1 MKIIE
6 YMDKEALIRIMKNYR
21 TIRLKKLQQLGQALA
36 IILPKN
42 WVDSL
47 NWTRNT
53 HLICAYHPEEEKIIL
68 IEDKTEKEYE
78 PKFSTAKSLLKHSGK
93 WKGTKEEY
101 ERTLKYI
108 KENRTDAEF

>member
-1 MKIIE
+1 MPIQVEDMTI
-6 YMDKEALIRIMKNYR
+6 YNVKEISDILGITQV
-21 TIRLKKLQQLGQALA
+21 TIREYIRQGKIRAKKIAGEWR
-36 IILPKN
+36 ITG
-42 WVDSL
+42 DSL
-47 NWTRNT
+47 RDF
-53 HLICAYHPEEEKIIL
+53 LS
-68 IEDKTEKEYE
+68 EDKTEKEYE